1 MPGHQPVI
9 SSHLSRREGKG
20 FFQGKHSDNV
30 SFISGSEGKK
40 EEEKKSR
47 PGVKSAHDKEIRSNN
62 EALDIHFW
70 RRKQLNAVLVH
81 H

>member
-9 SSHLSRREGKG
+9 SSHLSRVEGKG

-40 EEEKKSR
+40 KKADQ
-47 PGVKSAHDKEIRSNN
+47 GSNLLMIKRYIVIMKHWIFTFGGGGN
-62 EALDIHFW
+62 
-70 RRKQLNAVLVH
+70 
-81 H
+81 